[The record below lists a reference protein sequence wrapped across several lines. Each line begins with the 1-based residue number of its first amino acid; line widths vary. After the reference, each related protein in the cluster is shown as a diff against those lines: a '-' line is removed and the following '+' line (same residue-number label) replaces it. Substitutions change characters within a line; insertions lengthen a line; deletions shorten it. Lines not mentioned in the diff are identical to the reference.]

1 MFQELGDDT
10 LAQIVNDNEIVM
22 VQYGASWCGN
32 CRIMKPKFKKLAAEN
47 EEIPFVYVDAE
58 KLTESRQL
66 AKVDNLPTF
75 AFFKNGQLFKQ
86 VQTNQADSLIQLFN
100 ESTNN

>member
-1 MFQELGDDT
+1 MFQELGEDN
-10 LAQIVNDNEIVM
+10 LAQILKDNEQVM

-32 CRIMKPKFKKLAAEN
+32 CRIMKPKFKKLASEN
-47 EEIPFVYVDAE
+47 EDIPFVYVDAE
-58 KLTESRQL
+58 KFTASRHL

-75 AFFKNGQLFKQ
+75 AFFKNGQVLHQ

-100 ESTNN
+100 ESTHH

>member
-32 CRIMKPKFKKLAAEN
+32 CRIMKPKFKKLASEN
-47 EEIPFVYVDAE
+47 EAIPFVYVDAE
-58 KLTESRQL
+58 KLTASRQL

-75 AFFKNGQLFKQ
+75 ALFKNGELANQ
-86 VQTNQADSLIQLFN
+86 VQTNQADSLINLFN
-100 ESTNN
+100 ESANN

>member
-1 MFQELGDDT
+1 MFQELGEDT
-10 LAQIVNDNEIVM
+10 LAQIVNDNEVVM

-47 EEIPFVYVDAE
+47 EGIPFYYVDAE
-58 KLTESRQL
+58 KLPASRQL
-66 AKVDNLPTF
+66 ATVDNLPTF
-75 AFFKNGQLFKQ
+75 AIFKNGQLVNQ

-100 ESTNN
+100 EGTSN

>member
-10 LAQIVNDNEIVM
+10 LAQIINDNDIVM

-32 CRIMKPKFKKLAAEN
+32 CRIMKPKFKKLASEN
-47 EEIPFVYVDAE
+47 DAVPFVYVDAE
-58 KLTESRQL
+58 KFIASRQL

-75 AFFKNGQLFKQ
+75 ALFKNGKLANQ
-86 VQTNQADSLIQLFN
+86 VQTNQADSLINLFN
-100 ESTNN
+100 ESANN